1 MEDKYNNTGGLWK
14 RKPKTDENGKN
25 IDDPTKSYPDYDG
38 SINVDGKMKKVAAW
52 INSTKEG
59 GQPDINLRI
68 SEPQAKQ

>member
-14 RKPKTDENGKN
+14 RKARDTDEPGKQ
-25 IDDPTKSYPDYDG
+25 YPDYDG
-38 SINVDGKMKKVAAW
+38 SINVDGKMKKVGAW

-68 SEPQAKQ
+68 SEPQPKQ

>member
-14 RKPKTDENGKN
+14 RKARDTDEPGKQ
-25 IDDPTKSYPDYDG
+25 YPDYDG
-38 SINVDGKMKKVAAW
+38 SINVDGKMKKVGAW
-52 INSTKEG
+52 INTEKATDPKKS